1 MTRFFNTAGPC
12 RPERHYMLPPERRLP
27 EVRGL
32 VAQESYFVLHAP
44 RQVGKTTALRS
55 LAESLTRE
63 GRHAAALV
71 SMETGAPFSDD
82 IGAAAGVTKL
92 GAARGAA
99 AVTATAS
106 RAAPISTV
114 MRVVPFAAQLSSLI
128 ACVQK
133 IESPSLVHSAQSV
146 IIKVSSA
153 CGGK

>member
-63 GRHAAALV
+63 GRFAAVLV
-71 SMETGAPFSDD
+71 SMEA
-82 IGAAAGVTKL
+82 GAAGPDDV
-92 GAARGAA
+92 GAAELAILDACADSARLALPPELQPPPVALRIARCAHSHRAERVDSRVPPPAGALP
-99 AVTATAS
+99 
-106 RAAPISTV
+106 R
-114 MRVVPFAAQLSSLI
+114 
-128 ACVQK
+128 
-133 IESPSLVHSAQSV
+133 
-146 IIKVSSA
+146 
-153 CGGK
+153 